1 MIEKLIEIQLSLV
14 GEVKKLKHS
23 RYLLSKINWKNSLV
37 GIVGARGVG
46 KTTLLLQY
54 YLKNFDS
61 PQDCL
66 YFSADNINVV
76 NSGLYNL
83 AEEFF
88 KLGGQ
93 VVLIDEVHKY
103 PKWQQEIK
111 NVYDSFPN
119 KQIVFSGSSSVNI
132 LKGKGDLS
140 RRVVF
145 YDLRGLSFREFIL
158 FKLGKKF
165 EAVDLDVIIK
175 DHLYLSEEVNFQIS
189 VLRYFREYLQF
200 GYYPFFLEGKDSFY
214 HWLNNVGEKIFYEDI
229 PVLFNVKPSAIYG
242 LKKLFYVVATS
253 QPFAPN
259 ISKLSSQLNISKE
272 YIYRY
277 IDELQNA
284 NLFTLL
290 YSKEKGFKL
299 MRKPEK
305 IYLENSNLFY
315 LVRQNRGLNIET
327 GSIRESFFISQ
338 VKDKTHLYYTPKAD
352 FIDNNGRL
360 FEIGGKNKKT
370 QNPEI
375 FYAVDDLTAGL
386 KNRIP
391 LWLFG
396 FLY

>member
-14 GEVKKLKHS
+14 SEVKKLNHS
-23 RYLLSKINWKNSLV
+23 RYLFFKINWKDSLI

-54 YLKNFDS
+54 YIKNFYS

-66 YFSADNINVV
+66 YFSADNINVI

-83 AEEFF
+83 AEDFF
-88 KLGGQ
+88 KLGGET
-93 VVLIDEVHKY
+93 VLIDEIHKY
-103 PKWQQEIK
+103 PGWQQEIK

-145 YDLRGLSFREFIL
+145 HDLAGLSFREFLL
-158 FKLGKKF
+158 FRLGKKF
-165 EAVDLDVIIK
+165 KPVNLDVIIK
-175 DHLYLSEEVNFQIS
+175 DHLSLSEEVSSEIP
-189 VLRYFREYLQF
+189 VLRYFREYLKF
-200 GYYPFFLEGKDSFY
+200 GFYPFFLESKDSFY
-214 HWLNNVGEKIFYEDI
+214 HRLSNVSEKIFYEDI
-229 PVLFNVKPSAIYG
+229 PTLFNVKPSAVYG

-253 QPFAPN
+253 QPFVPN

-272 YIYRY
+272 YIYYY
-277 IDELQNA
+277 IEELQNA
-284 NLFTLL
+284 NLFTFL

-299 MRKPEK
+299 MRKPQK

-315 LVRQNRGLNIET
+315 LVRQNRGLNIEK
-327 GSIRESFFISQ
+327 GSIREAFFISQ
-338 VKDKTHLYYTPKAD
+338 VKNKTNLYYTSKAD
-352 FIDNNGRL
+352 FIDDKARL

-370 QNPEI
+370 QNSEI
-375 FYAVDDLTAGL
+375 FYALDDVTAGL
-386 KNRIP
+386 KNCVP